1 MSNKKALARKAMHSP
16 LFSKEAVRRS
26 EHLITDMVAK
36 FLAKL
41 SGYAS
46 GTMPVDLT
54 VGFCCITADVAMN
67 YGFQRPFNV
76 LDAEGFQSE
85 LINSAEALL
94 PFFLWSKYFPRVF
107 GGVSRVAARLPRW
120 FMSRFMKPFAL
131 VNWCLDVSLT
141 CPLQCGLMDPLAHDD
156 VNRYLVSKLY
166 TYKSA
171 LLPNGIFVR
180 CSISIFTPISRKANS
195 HLRLER

>member
-54 VGFCCITADVAMN
+54 MGFCCITADVAMN
-67 YGFQRPFNV
+67 YGFQRPFDA
-76 LDAEGFQSE
+76 LDAEGFKSE
-85 LINSAEALL
+85 LIHAAEALL
-94 PFFLWSKYFPRVF
+94 QLFLWSVYFPRFF
-107 GGVSRVAARLPRW
+107 GGVFRVTACLPRW
-120 FMSRFMKPFAL
+120 FMSRFIKPFTL

-141 CPLQCGLMDPLAHDD
+141 CPL
-156 VNRYLVSKLY
+156 
-166 TYKSA
+166 
-171 LLPNGIFVR
+171 R
-180 CSISIFTPISRKANS
+180 C
-195 HLRLER
+195 